1 MRIMLVV
8 FLVLI
13 GVLLLIRHIK
23 PPKKE
28 EIKKLEEDK

>member
-1 MRIMLVV
+1 MLVV

-13 GVLLLIRHIK
+13 GVLLLIRHIQ

-28 EIKKLEEDK
+28 EIKKLKEDK